1 MHQRHISRA
10 QLRAHDTDTEHG
22 TRHPDRVPTS
32 DNKKKAS
39 PILKRGRSEPLGD
52 TKSEGNASFGS
63 VAQCARMHTALQL
76 QAESTKLPLSGRGHA
91 VTVRGQL
98 REKNRR
104 HWRRR
109 PQVLGD
115 TGDAALCTILSRASS
130 SKGCVRDIKVLFI
143 GSLDKR
149 IDQHMDQ
156 PSPGDTSSP
165 SAGRER
171 QESISLHTLSKE
183 DVIGT
188 RRKRRHLT
196 PTGQS
201 HKRASP

>member
-1 MHQRHISRA
+1 MRPHAHGSATAGRVDQAATIRQRSR
-10 QLRAHDTDTEHG
+10 RHCTWPTE
-22 TRHPDRVPTS
+22 R
-32 DNKKKAS
+32 
-39 PILKRGRSEPLGD
+39 
-52 TKSEGNASFGS
+52 
-63 VAQCARMHTALQL
+63 
-76 QAESTKLPLSGRGHA
+76 
-91 VTVRGQL
+91 
-98 REKNRR
+98 KNRR
-104 HWRRR
+104 RWRRR

-130 SKGCVRDIKVLFI
+130 SKGCVRDIKILFI

-171 QESISLHTLSKE
+171 QESISLHTVSKE
-183 DVIGT
+183 DVIGA